1 MFYSGG
7 IVDTVRI
14 DFSTQAAV
22 GDDPEFQNVQAKK
35 TRE

>member
-14 DFSTQAAV
+14 DFS
-22 GDDPEFQNVQAKK
+22 DDPEFQNVQAKK

>member
-1 MFYSGG
+1 MFYSGR

-22 GDDPEFQNVQAKK
+22 GDDPGFPETCKQDN
-35 TRE
+35 RE